1 MGSSEK
7 SRFLSWIE
15 EKGNLQ
21 SVLTIPNLSDGI
33 RSVIDD
39 KEQYA
44 YDDRTSSA
52 RLCVQ
57 VQGTQYE
64 GRSPR
69 IESIRKGNPLKL
81 RREPDNPF
89 NANNIAVQN
98 KAGQSLGNLPADLAN
113 LLAPLLDS
121 GEAELHNIQA
131 GFVEPLSKRSS
142 KAKKALLYVAFTV
155 KLKKTDYSKLAGCTV
170 CLLGGEQGSE
180 FLRKMQQFA
189 GNTPHRIWVQE
200 LQVLHCKMPVAQAK
214 LIFELY
220 NRYHREYDEENNETG
235 YFGLD
240 NLEEEVACAREKMRK
255 EKQPGLSY
263 DAPKDNDISLPD
275 FIQAQIQKEPQR
287 YGSVKAYFADAEN
300 TSHLLE
306 TIFKADSLGQE
317 TYHWLDQTPVTDA
330 EFQEVAAQG
339 CFNHWYDVAEL
350 FPAEGL
356 PVDLNDEDVVSIFG
370 TGKFLA
376 FADLSYG
383 C

>member
-1 MGSSEK
+1 MGNSEK
-7 SRFLSWIE
+7 TRFLSWIE

-21 SVLTIPNLSDGI
+21 SVLSIPNVADGI

-39 KEQYA
+39 KEQYV

-52 RLCVQ
+52 KLCVQ

-69 IESIRKGNPLKL
+69 IESIRKDNPLKL

-131 GFVEPLSKRSS
+131 SHVEPLSKRSA

-155 KLKKTDYSKLAGCTV
+155 KLKKTDYSNSGCTL

-180 FLRKMQQFA
+180 FLRRLQALTGSPM
-189 GNTPHRIWVQE
+189 HSIWVQK
-200 LQVLHCKMPVAQAK
+200 LRVLHCKMDAGDAM

-240 NLEEEVACAREKMRK
+240 NLEEEVACAREEMRRGK
-255 EKQPGLSY
+255 IPGLNYAGPANSDTSLMEKYKSRCHRVRLCGGAEKGWHCGSY
-263 DAPKDNDISLPD
+263 RRRAKRP
-275 FIQAQIQKEPQR
+275 QI
-287 YGSVKAYFADAEN
+287 
-300 TSHLLE
+300 
-306 TIFKADSLGQE
+306 
-317 TYHWLDQTPVTDA
+317 
-330 EFQEVAAQG
+330 FQ
-339 CFNHWYDVAEL
+339 
-350 FPAEGL
+350 
-356 PVDLNDEDVVSIFG
+356 G
-370 TGKFLA
+370 TGCEHLA
-376 FADLSYG
+376 KHSKHPDRQQL
-383 C
+383 CHRH